1 MWNVTR
7 TAASLVLRQA
17 RCGPAVA
24 HHQLHALPCVQTRA
38 MSFQKRKK
46 KAMKQAAAKSRPR
59 DTSAKMKVL
68 NQEMQSTQHVELDS
82 LGVVADH
89 WVPIPSEH
97 KASLF
102 SLEGLKQR
110 WEHLKKRARS
120 TMSVGVIRR
129 YDKSWKPV
137 PFAKD
142 VQSMLVDVQ
151 TLLSEASRSHVPLR
165 LQDKLTAQALS
176 AMKQQAQTPHVWEFV
191 EEVERPR
198 IVNVFTFPIDQK
210 TNYYSQVTVRVHIK
224 QRYAPVGK
232 PLEERDVVDY
242 VVLEKRIVAPNS
254 KWRICS
260 KIVPLFLL
268 PPEEQARQVKEH
280 EERLERQRKL
290 QEKAKKLEDK

>member
-1 MWNVTR
+1 
-7 TAASLVLRQA
+7 
-17 RCGPAVA
+17 
-24 HHQLHALPCVQTRA
+24 
-38 MSFQKRKK
+38 
-46 KAMKQAAAKSRPR
+46 
-59 DTSAKMKVL
+59 
-68 NQEMQSTQHVELDS
+68 
-82 LGVVADH
+82 
-89 WVPIPSEH
+89 
-97 KASLF
+97 
-102 SLEGLKQR
+102 
-110 WEHLKKRARS
+110 
-120 TMSVGVIRR
+120 
-129 YDKSWKPV
+129 
-137 PFAKD
+137 
-142 VQSMLVDVQ
+142 
-151 TLLSEASRSHVPLR
+151 
-165 LQDKLTAQALS
+165 
-176 AMKQQAQTPHVWEFV
+176 MKQQAQTPHVWEFV

-224 QRYAPVGK
+224 QVFTLPLRPFFFSPVVPLHVPVHSVLLLFFLTPLLPLLPLLLQRYAPVGK